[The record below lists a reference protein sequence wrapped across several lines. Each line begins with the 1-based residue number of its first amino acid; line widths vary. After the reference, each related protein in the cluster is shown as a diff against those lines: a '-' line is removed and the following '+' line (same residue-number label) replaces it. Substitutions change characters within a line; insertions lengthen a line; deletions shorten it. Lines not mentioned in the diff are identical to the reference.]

1 MKCNEKDRDGERKGG
16 RVEDEGSAVL
26 DAHNT
31 QRVGRRG
38 DRGVGGRRCG
48 IYVFNLTPYDQ
59 LSSSAEK
66 STG

>member
-1 MKCNEKDRDGERKGG
+1 MKCSEKDRDGERKGG
-16 RVEDEGSAVL
+16 REEDEGSAVP

-59 LSSSAEK
+59 LSSPAEK
-66 STG
+66 SAG